1 MKENLTDT
9 QESLIDDKTFLT
21 EVGKSCASARSA
33 ELKEQ
38 VATLQN
44 ELAKLA
50 GSQATMDQLRRE
62 EHEAYVASKAEQE
75 KGLEGIKLALNL
87 LKEYYAS
94 DAAHTAAVGAASGIV
109 GLETAWRRA
118 QRVRRKLLQGFVQDH
133 ARECIT
139 PLVTLYH

>member
-1 MKENLTDT
+1 MSETSTKKHNKTAETQKLTMR
-9 QESLIDDKTFLT
+9 IDR
-21 EVGKSCASARSA
+21 ASAKSA
-33 ELKEQ
+33 ELKAE

-50 GSQATMDQLRRE
+50 NSQAKMDHLRRE
-62 EHEAYVASKAEQE
+62 EKEEYVACKTEQE
-75 KGLEGIKLALNL
+75 KGLEEVKLALNL
-87 LKEYYAS
+87 LRECYAS

-109 GLETAWRRA
+109 GLETAWKRA

-133 ARECIT
+133 ARERIT